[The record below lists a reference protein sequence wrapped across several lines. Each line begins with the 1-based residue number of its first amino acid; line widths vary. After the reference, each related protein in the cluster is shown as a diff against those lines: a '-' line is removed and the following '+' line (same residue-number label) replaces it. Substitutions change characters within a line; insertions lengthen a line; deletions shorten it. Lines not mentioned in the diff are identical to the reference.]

1 MNISRTRN
9 SLNSTTVPEE
19 QIEEQSFTGKT
30 KYLDDGHT
38 AKRTTETVVEFVLVE
53 HRLNSVGLFGW
64 LLVLFFVT
72 SDDVWML
79 SEAVKAL
86 QQCLC

>member
-1 MNISRTRN
+1 MRSKVLLERPNILIFN
-9 SLNSTTVPEE
+9 
-19 QIEEQSFTGKT
+19 
-30 KYLDDGHT
+30 DGHT
-38 AKRTTETVVEFVLVE
+38 AKRTTETVVEFVPVE